1 MKLLDK
7 LTYKNLLLNK
17 KRSIVTIIGI
27 ILSVALL
34 TAVSAMV
41 ASFKFSFINYE
52 KKING
57 NYHYSFKNVS
67 KDDLSIFKN
76 NRNIENFYVTK
87 ELGYAKINSKNEY
100 KPYSYIMEMDS
111 DALNNLGVILEEG
124 TLPKSSNEILIPEHL
139 KTNGRVDLKVNDY
152 ITLEVGERVSDNIK
166 LEQTNPFDEKNKEEI
181 INTVTKTYKIVGII
195 RRPAFENFTAPG
207 YTFIS
212 YLEKENEDD
221 NYIVFA
227 RYNKKGL
234 KNHPKT
240 TADILGVDPLIFEK
254 GSGLYPE
261 YQEKYDKE
269 MAKAKFNVSSNTYL
283 IIMET
288 MAFNDNTLKALFLLA
303 TIIIIIIITT
313 SVFCIK
319 NSISISITER
329 IKQYGMLKS
338 IGATSNQIKKNVY
351 YEVFLLGIIGIPL
364 GIIFGLFAAFI
375 LIIVVQKLVEMSFVV
390 DDFLVFKVSI
400 SSIIIAIILSIL
412 TLYLSSIKS
421 AKISSKTSPINAIR
435 NSSNIK
441 LKKNKL
447 KTPNFINKLF
457 GLGGVIS
464 YKNIKRNKRK
474 YRPTVISIIV
484 CVAIYIS
491 LSYFVNTAFSTVKME
506 HGERNYNI
514 LLTTSYENEK
524 EIKETLS
531 LDTIN
536 RYSKVRYYQG
546 IKDVKYS
553 KDYLNY
559 NDAVWEQTLK
569 NNVYPVISLGEK
581 EYQSYLN
588 KLHLSYF
595 DSKDKVILINNIIQT
610 VYKNNKNINVNYN
623 ALDYKENDLVTATN
637 NKTYEIVK
645 VTNIRP
651 LGFESRYN
659 SPYFIVSD
667 EVMDTLKSDSNV
679 SIFIKSSNANK
690 TQDDIEKIFNYKYYS
705 LDNLDHDAELV
716 NRLYTLI
723 AIFLYGF
730 IIVIAL
736 IGVTNIFNTLT
747 TSIELRKN
755 EFAILKS
762 IGMTSKEFNKMIF
775 LESFFFCFKSLIIGI
790 PIGICLSY
798 LIYLSFNQ
806 EIMFSFDVPYK
817 GITISIV
824 LVFVLIFTL
833 MKYSVTKANNSNIID
848 TIRNENI

>member
-1 MKLLDK
+1 MREIIIDNTDEKSIITLVENSIVTEKYEEDF
-7 LTYKNLLLNK
+7 NK
-17 KRSIVTIIGI
+17 KRIEGNIYLGKIQRVLPGLQAVFVDIG
-27 ILSVALL
+27 
-34 TAVSAMV
+34 
-41 ASFKFSFINYE
+41 
-52 KKING
+52 
-57 NYHYSFKNVS
+57 
-67 KDDLSIFKN
+67 N
-76 NRNIENFYVTK
+76 NRNAFLHIKDIVPKVSNETGN
-87 ELGYAKINSKNEY
+87 KNESFEDIDIKEY
-100 KPYSYIMEMDS
+100 VKVGMPVIVQVKKDQIMQK
-111 DALNNLGVILEEG
+111 G
-124 TLPKSSNEILIPEHL
+124 P
-139 KTNGRVDLKVNDY
+139 
-152 ITLEVGERVSDNIK
+152 RVSTHINMPGRFVVIMPGTK
-166 LEQTNPFDEKNKEEI
+166 FITVSQKVENKEEI
-181 INTVTKTYKIVGII
+181 NRLKEIV
-195 RRPAFENFTAPG
+195 
-207 YTFIS
+207 
-212 YLEKENEDD
+212 
-221 NYIVFA
+221 
-227 RYNKKGL
+227 
-234 KNHPKT
+234 
-240 TADILGVDPLIFEK
+240 
-254 GSGLYPE
+254 
-261 YQEKYDKE
+261 
-269 MAKAKFNVSSNTYL
+269 
-283 IIMET
+283 
-288 MAFNDNTLKALFLLA
+288 
-303 TIIIIIIITT
+303 
-313 SVFCIK
+313 
-319 NSISISITER
+319 
-329 IKQYGMLKS
+329 
-338 IGATSNQIKKNVY
+338 KKN
-351 YEVFLLGIIGIPL
+351 LNKDLGIIIRT
-364 GIIFGLFAAFI
+364 
-375 LIIVVQKLVEMSFVV
+375 S
-390 DDFLVFKVSI
+390 
-400 SSIIIAIILSIL
+400 AIG
-412 TLYLSSIKS
+412 K
-421 AKISSKTSPINAIR
+421 
-435 NSSNIK
+435 
-441 LKKNKL
+441 
-447 KTPNFINKLF
+447 
-457 GLGGVIS
+457 
-464 YKNIKRNKRK
+464 
-474 YRPTVISIIV
+474 
-484 CVAIYIS
+484 
-491 LSYFVNTAFSTVKME
+491 
-506 HGERNYNI
+506 
-514 LLTTSYENEK
+514 NEK

-569 NNVYPVISLGEK
+569 NNIYPVISLGEK

-623 ALDYKENDLVTATN
+623 ALDYKENDLVTAAN

-747 TSIELRKN
+747 TSIELRKR

-817 GITISIV
+817 GIIISVI